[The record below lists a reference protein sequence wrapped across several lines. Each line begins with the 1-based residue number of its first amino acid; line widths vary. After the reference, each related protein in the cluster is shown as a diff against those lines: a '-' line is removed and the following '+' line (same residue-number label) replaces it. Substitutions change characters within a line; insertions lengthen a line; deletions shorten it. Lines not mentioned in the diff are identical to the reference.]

1 MLFREGRL
9 EHGSSKECKM
19 RLVTLAFLVLFV
31 LAHASGD
38 GERAL
43 ARPLSLFREEAGN
56 PIGWL
61 LFGLLL
67 AAGLI
72 LVQLLVRLGW
82 FLDALMLL
90 IVTAL
95 LGFVAATPSLD
106 SGHLYAS
113 GVLLL
118 SLYIYYAILF
128 YRLESRWLWLHLAA
142 PVLLL
147 FLTQL
152 HSYGLWQKSLILYYL
167 LVISL
172 QYSASKKWL
181 KAAQSPRRKGEIP
194 KRDPQRKQKIYK
206 LDG

>member
-1 MLFREGRL
+1 
-9 EHGSSKECKM
+9 M
-19 RLVTLAFLVLFV
+19 RLVTGAFLALFV
-31 LAHASGD
+31 FAHTGGE

-43 ARPLSLFREEAGN
+43 ARPLSLFREEASS
-56 PIGWL
+56 PVGWL

-67 AAGLI
+67 AAGGI
-72 LVQLLVRLGW
+72 LVRLLLRLGW

-90 IVTAL
+90 TATAL
-95 LGFVAATPSLD
+95 LAFVAATPSLD
-106 SGHLYAS
+106 AGHLYAS

-118 SLYIYYAILF
+118 ALYIYYATLF

-147 FLTQL
+147 LATQL

-167 LVISL
+167 VAINL
-172 QYSASKKWL
+172 QYVASRKWL
-181 KAAQSPRRKGEIP
+181 IAAQTPRRTGEIP
-194 KRDPQRKQKIYK
+194 KRDTQQRQKVYK